1 MKVNT
6 EKHFSLHL
14 FFFYQKTDYHQYIGE
29 ACLQQDTTLSVNTFL
44 SISSRLY
51 FTCCKQN
58 QFLFLSSL
66 ILVNMINIPH
76 LSTLRYI
83 KALRITKKSI

>member
-1 MKVNT
+1 MKSYESKYSKAFLT
-6 EKHFSLHL
+6 SFILYKYFG
-14 FFFYQKTDYHQYIGE
+14 Q
-29 ACLQQDTTLSVNTFL
+29 ACLQQDITLSVFL
-44 SISSRLY
+44 DISAMLY

-83 KALRITKKSI
+83 KALRITKKNPSEF